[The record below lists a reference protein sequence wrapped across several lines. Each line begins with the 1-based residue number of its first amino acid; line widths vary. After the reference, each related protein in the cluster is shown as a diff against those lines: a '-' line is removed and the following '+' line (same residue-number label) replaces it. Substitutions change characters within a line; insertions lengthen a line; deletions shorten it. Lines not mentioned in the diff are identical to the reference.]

1 MNTPA
6 PLRTPTYAAEVGIV
20 DFLGVAAVVFEAA
33 TQVPSPAL
41 LRTVEAFE
49 AAAQAGMFSRHPA
62 ATTVPMQVEGGGVSQ
77 PQRVRRAWRVTGM
90 QIGAW
95 RVLLSMLD
103 ALHHE
108 IAPLAYV
115 RLVSSDIAEPRL
127 AWHDVIRSPF
137 PRRSAALPFDLR
149 IDRSLEDTSEPLI
162 RLTFERDI
170 DDAALQQLIPL
181 FAAWDRLVLCG
192 GYVQDPDDRDPVSDI
207 EERLG
212 TQQTYLA
219 ARDTVE
225 HLLYEEVGV
234 AAAFDAV
241 VNMAVKL
248 DLGFGRVAA
257 LEFN

>member
-1 MNTPA
+1 MNTSS
-6 PLRTPTYAAEVGIV
+6 PLLTPTYAAEVGIV
-20 DFLGVAAVVFEAA
+20 DFLGVVKVVFEAS
-33 TQVPSPAL
+33 TQAPAPAL
-41 LRTVEAFE
+41 LRTVKAFE
-49 AAAQAGMFSRHPA
+49 AGALAGMFSRHPA
-62 ATTVPMQVEGGGVSQ
+62 ATTAPMQVEDDAVSQ
-77 PQRVRRAWRVTGM
+77 LQHIRRAWQVNGM
-90 QIGAW
+90 QVGAW
-95 RVLLSMLD
+95 RVLLNMLD

-115 RLVSSDIAEPRL
+115 RLLSSDIAKPRL
-127 AWHDVIRSPF
+127 AWRDVIRSPF

-170 DDAALQQLIPL
+170 NDAALQQLIPL
-181 FAAWDRLVLCG
+181 FAVWDRLVLCG